1 MAKTVLER
9 ELEYIKRM
17 KKNGMV
23 QVKVWV
29 PKEKADAIKL
39 KAIELR
45 GHEPHR

>member
-17 KKNGMV
+17 KDRDMV

-29 PKEKADAIKL
+29 PKGQAETIRKA
-39 KAIELR
+39 AIELR
-45 GHEPHR
+45 GGDQR